1 MPHSPVSDVLP
12 LLKKGLFSTWEMPEL
27 TSFNKL
33 APRATFTSFPT
44 RKLALKGG
52 RENSPWHFDLN
63 GAWDFSYQPNPEAA
77 SRFLSRKTKASDW
90 APIPVPSTWQM
101 QGYDRNHYTN
111 TWMPF
116 RLEPPRVPEENPT
129 GIYRRTFDAPRGW
142 KGKRIIV
149 HFGGANSLLYVFLNG
164 RFIGLSKDAHLPAEF
179 DLTGAVDWSGK
190 NELIAV
196 VVKWSDGS
204 YVEDQDQ
211 WWMSGLQREVFLH
224 ATPLRSY
231 IADFFVQAGLDDDYR
246 DGTLKLEL
254 TSGFGAEIP
263 AVKAQA
269 ELFDAAGKSVL
280 RAPLKGALPGKE
292 WWMEQK
298 IVFTATV
305 PRVKQWNAETPYLY
319 TLVIGLTGPDGEEWT
334 RQRVGFRRIEVK
346 NRQML
351 VNGRPV
357 MINGTNIHDHDDTT
371 GKAISRERMLQDV
384 RLIKQFNMN
393 AVRTSHYPKDTHFL
407 DLCDEYGLYVIG
419 EANVEAHDFCQRLC
433 KDPRYA
439 TPVLDRVMR
448 MSVRDKNHPSI
459 LIWSLGNETGYGPV
473 HDAAAG
479 WLRGYDP
486 TRLLHY
492 EGAGWIVP
500 RKPDFRPPW
509 HNGTLVTDLICPMYA
524 SLESMQMYVDCK
536 EETRPLIQCEYSHA
550 MGNSNGSL
558 SDYFAMFEKYFDR
571 GLQGGFIWEWCDH
584 GIKQKTKSGEE
595 FWAYGGDFGD
605 KPSDFNF
612 VCDGLVWPD
621 RTPHPAVAE
630 YRYLAQ
636 PVKAVAFNAK
646 TGMLQIKNKQ
656 TFASTAWVRGRWE
669 LKVNG
674 ATRAQGTLPPLRIEA
689 QKTESVRLKLP
700 KLVLNPG
707 DEAFLHLQFESA
719 AKTSWCDAG
728 YLVGWEQFPVAKAA
742 ARKIAAKGARLR
754 VDKSGDRIVA
764 GNDLVALAASK
775 REGRIESFRWHGRDL
790 ILAGPELQ
798 VWRGP
803 TDNDG
808 IKSMMN
814 SHSALSKW
822 RARGLDTA
830 KIVAAPAQVREN
842 RDGSVT
848 LTLKHTAHCTISPQA
863 VVLQHSY
870 TLAPDGRIEVRN
882 VFTVNKAVPD
892 MPRLGVVWRLPAGF
906 EKLRWF
912 GRGPWENYSDRK
924 VSALVDLHENTVTG
938 EYVPYV
944 MPQESGNHCD
954 VRWLEI
960 ESAGGAGLRVESHG
974 PLEFSASHFTAHD
987 LDAAYHTYDLKPR
1000 PETILSLDLHQRGLG
1015 TASCGPET
1023 LPQYKIMPGR
1033 YEWAYAV
1040 QPVFGK

>member
-1 MPHSPVSDVLP
+1 
-12 LLKKGLFSTWEMPEL
+12 MPEL

-33 APRATFTSFPT
+33 APRSTFTSFPT

-52 RENSPWHFDLN
+52 RENSPWHVDLN

-77 SRFLSRKTKASDW
+77 SHFLARKTKAGDW
-90 APIPVPSTWQM
+90 AQIPVPSTWQM

-129 GIYRRTFDAPRGW
+129 GIYRRTFDAPRNW
-142 KGKRIIV
+142 KGKRVVV

-179 DLTGAVDWSGK
+179 DLTEVVSFSGA

-211 WWMSGLQREVFLH
+211 WWMSGLQREVFLR
-224 ATPLRSY
+224 ATPLTSY
-231 IADFFVQAGLDDDYR
+231 IGDFFVQAGLDDTYR
-246 DGTLKLEL
+246 DGTLKVEL

-280 RAPLKGALPGKE
+280 RVPLTGTLPGKE
-292 WWMEQK
+292 WWIQQK

-305 PRVKQWNAETPYLY
+305 PRVKQWNAETPNLY
-319 TLVIGLTGPDGEEWT
+319 KLVFGFTGPDGEEWA
-334 RQRVGFRRIEVK
+334 QVRVGFRRVEVK

-357 MINGTNIHDHDDTT
+357 MINGVNIHDHDDTT

-393 AVRTSHYPKDTHFL
+393 AVRTSHYPKDPHFL
-407 DLCDEYGLYVIG
+407 DLCDEYGLYVID
-419 EANVEAHDFCQRLC
+419 EANVEAHDHSQRLC
-433 KDPRYA
+433 RDPRYA
-439 TPVLDRVMR
+439 LPVLDRVMR
-448 MSVRDKNHPSI
+448 MSVRDKNHPSVI
-459 LIWSLGNETGYGPV
+459 IWSLGNETGYGPV

-492 EGAGWIVP
+492 EPAGWIVP
-500 RKPDFRPPW
+500 RHPGFPPPW
-509 HNGTLVTDLICPMYA
+509 NNGSLVTDLICPMYS
-524 SLESMQMYVDCK
+524 SLESMQLYVDCK
-536 EETRPLIQCEYSHA
+536 TETRPLIQCEYSHA

-558 SDYFAMFEKYFDR
+558 CDYFAMFEKYFDR
-571 GLQGGFIWEWCDH
+571 GLQGGFIWEWVDH
-584 GIKQKTKSGEE
+584 GIKQKTKDGEE

-605 KPSDFNF
+605 TPNDLNF

-621 RTPHPAVAE
+621 RTPHPAVTE
-630 YRYLAQ
+630 YRYLAA

-646 TGMLQIKNKQ
+646 TGVLQIKNKQ
-656 TFASTAWVRGRWE
+656 AFASAAWIRGRWE

-674 ATRAQGTLPPLRIEA
+674 ATRAQGTLPALLIAA

-700 KLVLNPG
+700 KLALDAG
-707 DEAFLHLQFESA
+707 EEAFLHVQFESA
-719 AKTSWCDAG
+719 AKTAWCEAG
-728 YLVGWEQFPVAKAA
+728 YLVGWEQFPITGKTT
-742 ARKIAAKGARLR
+742 ARSKSAPKGAALKLE
-754 VDKSGDRIVA
+754 KSGDRLVVK
-764 GNDLVALAASK
+764 NDLVALAASK

-808 IKSMMN
+808 IKGWKDP
-814 SHSALSKW
+814 HRALGKW
-822 RARGLDTA
+822 RAMGLDHA

-842 RDGSVT
+842 RDGSAT
-848 LTLKHTAHCTISPQA
+848 LTLKHTASCTASAQA
-863 VVLQHSY
+863 VILQHTY
-870 TLAPDGRIEVRN
+870 TLAPDGRLDVRN
-882 VFTVNKAVPD
+882 IFTVNRAVPD
-892 MPRLGVVWRLPAGF
+892 LPRLGVVWKLPAGF

-912 GRGPWENYSDRK
+912 GRGPIENYSDRK
-924 VSALVDLHENTVTG
+924 VSSLVDLYDNTVTG

-944 MPQESGNHCD
+944 MPQENGNHCD

-960 ESAGGAGLRVESHG
+960 ESAAGAGLRVEAHG

-987 LDAAYHTYDLKPR
+987 LYAAHHTYDLKPR
-1000 PETILSLDLHQRGLG
+1000 PETILNLDLRQRGLG
-1015 TASCGPET
+1015 TQSCGPDT

-1033 YEWAYAV
+1033 YKWAYTLR
-1040 QPVFGK
+1040 PVFGK